1 MNSRYFPLV
10 NCTSDGLEKVP
21 MFSGKDF
28 NVIDNTG
35 YALIQMSSN
44 RYRVFAQEPHEP
56 EEYKKIKIH
65 CPVCGEVMDIISP
78 HITKNT
84 LALYACKNCEKR
96 GKR

>member
-1 MNSRYFPLV
+1 MRSRYFPLV

-21 MFSGKDF
+21 MFSGDDF
-28 NVIDNTG
+28 FGVIENTG
-35 YALIQMSSN
+35 YALIRMSAN

-65 CPVCGEVMDIISP
+65 CPVCGEIMDIISP

-84 LALYACKNCEKR
+84 LALYACKNCNETR
-96 GKR
+96 